1 MIKYS
6 RQREAILKD
15 LQSRRDHP
23 TADMVYESVRKEY
36 PNISLGTVY
45 RNLAFLTESGQVLKI
60 TTPAGA
66 DHFDG
71 FISPHNH
78 FIWWKIWIIFPVTAL
93 SRKHPQ
99 ILMVKSRIVS
109 CSSMA
114 SATIAYKILLP
125 WLQCI
130 EIVCA

>member
-45 RNLAFLTESGQVLKI
+45 RNLAFLTESGQVLKNYD
-60 TTPAGA
+60 TGR
-66 DHFDG
+66 
-71 FISPHNH
+71 
-78 FIWWKIWIIFPVTAL
+78 
-93 SRKHPQ
+93 SRS
-99 ILMVKSRIVS
+99 L
-109 CSSMA
+109 
-114 SATIAYKILLP
+114 
-125 WLQCI
+125 
-130 EIVCA
+130 